1 MTERLDRYNAPKSFL
16 DGVGSFLIALIG
28 TSGCALKIMIKR
40 IQINNDHRF
49 RVTLLIVSLSIAI
62 GCLGGC
68 VTAGKVDSS
77 TMSKYEGFIQD
88 GKTTRQEVLDRL
100 GPAQSDYESGRILIY
115 HVYLQDDGR
124 MTLDK
129 KGTCHA
135 CVLVFD
141 TDNLLERHSLVKY
154 GCP

>member
-1 MTERLDRYNAPKSFL
+1 M
-16 DGVGSFLIALIG
+16 VGSADM
-28 TSGCALKIMIKR
+28 MIKR
-40 IQINNDHRF
+40 TRINNHDTL
-49 RVTLLIVSLSIAI
+49 RVTLLIVSLGIVV

-68 VTAGKVDSS
+68 VTARKVDSS
-77 TMSKYEGFIQD
+77 TIGKYEGFIQD
-88 GKTTRQEVLDRL
+88 GTTTKQEVLDRL
-100 GPAQSDYESGRILIY
+100 GPARSEYESGRILIY

-141 TDNLLERHSLVKY
+141 ADNVLERHSLVKY
-154 GCP
+154 GCQ